1 MKVFLSHSSMDREIA
16 IALRLLI
23 EDCRDDV
30 FVFCSSDDG
39 AIPVGKDFTDVIYR
53 HLDESDVFIPL
64 LSVNYYK
71 SKYCMIELGTAVGY
85 LYQRYG
91 IDGRDFIY
99 PFCVYPVK
107 PGNAVLG
114 TPISNRHVAD
124 LRDNRQVHDFIRNG
138 IKTRNSI
145 NRKVEDF
152 IHKVNSIII
161 QKDSMLEYASTV
173 RSYAAG
179 DKVFYKDWK
188 DFSNASTALDCN
200 TITTTFNLN
209 PYERKKFIKPDFI
222 STVVH
227 YVDGIDLFKYLYI
240 RPNAEFKFTVN
251 NFTNSLKAIS
261 VELKYGYGN
270 STTTLFDPVRF
281 ELVKGKNECSF
292 ALDKFK
298 CNKLEEISEIC
309 FVIDKSSFSEDEGSF
324 IIENMRIE

>member
-1 MKVFLSHSSMDREIA
+1 MKVFLSHSSKDREIA

-23 EDCRDDV
+23 EDCCDDAA
-30 FVFCSSDDG
+30 VFCSSDDG
-39 AIPVGKDFTDVIYR
+39 AIPVGKDFTNLIYR

-71 SKYCMIELGTAVGY
+71 SKYCMIELGTAIGN
-85 LYQRYG
+85 LYQRNG
-91 IDGRDFIY
+91 IVGGDYIY

-107 PGNAVLG
+107 PGNALKG
-114 TPISNRHVAD
+114 TPISNKHAAD
-124 LRDNRQVHDFIRNG
+124 LRDSNQVHYFIRNG

-145 NRKVEDF
+145 NGKVEDF

-161 QKDSMLEYASTV
+161 QKDSILEYASTV

-179 DKVFYKDWK
+179 DKVYVKEWK
-188 DFSNASTALDCN
+188 DFSNASAALDCN
-200 TITTTFNLN
+200 TITTAFNLN

-227 YVDGIDLFKYLYI
+227 YVDGIDLNKYLLI
-240 RPNAEFKFTVN
+240 RPNAEFKFSVN
-251 NFTNSLKAIS
+251 NFTNSLKSIS
-261 VELKYGYGN
+261 VELKHGFGN
-270 STTTLFDPVRF
+270 NKTTLFDPVRF

-292 ALDKFK
+292 ALDKFE
-298 CNKLEEISEIC
+298 CNKLEKISEIC
-309 FVIDKSSFSEDEGSF
+309 FVVDKNSFIEDEGSY